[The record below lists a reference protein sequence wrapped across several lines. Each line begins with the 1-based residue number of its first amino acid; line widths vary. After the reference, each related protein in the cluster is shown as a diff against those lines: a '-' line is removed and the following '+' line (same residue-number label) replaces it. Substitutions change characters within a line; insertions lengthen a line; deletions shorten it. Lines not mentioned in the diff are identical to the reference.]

1 MPKQASRTN
10 ASLDNHVCTQSTPL
24 FTFIAM
30 KHMPTAP
37 EVGQRGGQGVA
48 KHKDVKDS
56 QETTP
61 INKAKRGLKRK
72 TPDTTETLVLGIQ
85 GEEAHN
91 PPKTPVPSSQKLSAV
106 PSDSPSNVPFAPQAS
121 PATPQASPTR
131 PLQTQPPTPRPLLP
145 SVVMPIT
152 ATLLPVSLQPTPSDM
167 MLPSVVHHPND
178 LVPTASTIFLP
189 AFDEND

>member
-1 MPKQASRTN
+1 
-10 ASLDNHVCTQSTPL
+10 
-24 FTFIAM
+24 M
-30 KHMPTAP
+30 KTAP
-37 EVGQRGGQGVA
+37 VVGQHGGQRVA

-56 QETTP
+56 QERTP
-61 INKAKRGLKRK
+61 INKAKRVLKRK

-85 GEEAHN
+85 REEAHN
-91 PPKTPVPSSQKLSAV
+91 PPKTPVPSPEKSSAV
-106 PSDSPSNVPFAPQAS
+106 PSDSPSNATFAPQAS
-121 PATPQASPTR
+121 PATPQASPPR
-131 PLQTQPPTPRPLLP
+131 QTQPPTPRPLLP

-152 ATLLPVSLQPTPSDM
+152 ATFLPDSLQPTPSDM